1 MYKQL
6 GSSPSINPYS
16 QNQDTEEKDKS
27 DKNSPN
33 SSLETRAH
41 ATKRA
46 KGHNN
51 SRSQQIINEVQ
62 EEPLELTVQKSTSS
76 EKAKQSKKQPKT
88 APILQQK
95 KLQQGNPDTS
105 KVSASNNSKRNNKSK
120 SNKSKSNLKKPKEKS
135 VVTCDVTD
143 GRRPRRGA
151 AIAASAAMMAQK
163 VLDKQLSS
171 ANVAFSDESSS
182 DEEVEEDEIEE
193 GPTNAET
200 ETGRNS
206 MSILIS
212 IFNIKYTV
220 KSLRSYERNKLFLLQ
235 KMNQQLKREHKTR
248 VKRHQLQRNS
258 LHLKTNSPVALK
270 SL

>member
-105 KVSASNNSKRNNKSK
+105 KVSASNNSKRNNKPK
-120 SNKSKSNLKKPKEKS
+120 NNKSKSNLKKPKEKS
-135 VVTCDVTD
+135 VVTCDITD

-193 GPTNAET
+193 SPTNAET
-200 ETGRNS
+200 ETGRNFIA
-206 MSILIS
+206 ILIS
-212 IFNIKYTV
+212 IFNIKYV
-220 KSLRSYERNKLFLLQ
+220 YIIAIIFEK
-235 KMNQQLKREHKTR
+235 
-248 VKRHQLQRNS
+248 
-258 LHLKTNSPVALK
+258 
-270 SL
+270 